1 MKKFLFTLIILLL
14 ICSGIGV
21 YLFYHS
27 DFTNLSTIKG
37 TITSTKSNDSLTTF
51 KTTRKNTIVVSC
63 DSTIEQGTL
72 SITLI
77 DSSGTVIKDFE
88 VDKNYSEAVTL
99 KKNTEYKLLV
109 SYKGFIG
116 DFEVKCK

>member
-27 DFTNLSTIKG
+27 DFANLSTIKG

-51 KTTRKNTIVVSC
+51 KTTSKNTIVVSC